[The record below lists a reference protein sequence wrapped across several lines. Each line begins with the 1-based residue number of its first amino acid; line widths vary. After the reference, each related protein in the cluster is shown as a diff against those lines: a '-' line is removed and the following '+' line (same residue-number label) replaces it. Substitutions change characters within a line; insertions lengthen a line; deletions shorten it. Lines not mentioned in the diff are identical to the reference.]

1 MSMKTFV
8 GANSREALRQVR
20 TELGEEAVILSNR
33 KVGDQVEI
41 VAAPHQ
47 LLKGMQQS
55 FPGGQQP
62 SHGLLSEIR
71 ALHEHLLGQL
81 SHQSRSGVVSPDSH
95 KTRVLRS
102 LTKAGFGQSLAEQL
116 LERMPENAGLDWVV
130 KVLERNLRHSPGDES
145 IVQAGGVYAL
155 VGPTGVGKTT
165 TTAKLAARAVIRFGA
180 DKVGLVTTDSYRVG
194 AYEQLRIYGKI
205 LGVSVQSVRD
215 TADLQMTLATLKHK
229 HLVLVD
235 TMGMGQRDSRV
246 MDQAAMLDACGVR
259 RLLLLNATSN
269 LHTLED
275 VVRVYR
281 SPGVIGC
288 IPTKLDEAV
297 SMGSILDVVIRHKL
311 VMHFIANGQRVP
323 EDLHEISMPYLL
335 RCTFDSLDMTA
346 HAARDTLE
354 FPQGAVAAHAF

>member
-1 MSMKTFV
+1 MNMKTFV

-20 TELGEEAVILSNR
+20 AELGEDAVILSNR

-41 VAAPHQ
+41 VAAHHSM
-47 LLKGMQQS
+47 LKGLEQQKQ
-55 FPGGQQP
+55 GGQH

-71 ALHEHLLGQL
+71 ALHEHLLNQL
-81 SHQSRSGVVSPDSH
+81 SMLSKPGAASQDGH
-95 KTRVLRS
+95 KSRVLRS
-102 LTKAGFGQSLAEQL
+102 LLKAGFGQSLADQM
-116 LERMPENAGLDWVV
+116 LERMPDDAGLDWIL
-130 KVLERNLRHSPGDES
+130 KVLERNLRHRPGDEE
-145 IVQAGGVYAL
+145 IVRAGGVYAL

-165 TTAKLAARAVIRFGA
+165 TTAKLAARAVVRFGA

-215 TADLQMTLATLKHK
+215 ADDLQLTLSTLKHK
-229 HLVLVD
+229 HLVLID

-281 SPGVIGC
+281 SPGVVGC

-297 SMGSILDVVIRHKL
+297 SMGSVLDVVIRHKL

-323 EDLHEISMPYLL
+323 EDLHEISVPYLL

-346 HAARDTLE
+346 HAARDALDL
-354 FPQGAVAAHAF
+354 PQGSVAAHAF